1 MAKRIPTTLPSTAL
15 IRDENLRRIIEALR
29 IDVETLYR
37 ERGNRRDS
45 AVLAGELQD
54 AGLIGF
60 SDAGVMYGRTL
71 DTTPPFDATVFNA
84 PPKPVWNGLTVSGT
98 NIVAAWTAPS
108 TYGLWKSTEVWTSAT
123 ANFASMARL
132 SEVAASTA
140 TANVPF
146 TPGTDIFIKIR
157 FTGTNGRIGPFS
169 EVAAHVT
176 DTFDATAGKAIGTHA
191 LTETMPDNCI
201 VTYAYYDVG
210 TTFTSLIDLATIA
223 LGIATDDA
231 TGIKAAIA
239 INDASNPWDAGT
251 GKPTDVDGTAPNY
264 TTQTTAARAVQA
276 VVGIQNLTGGVL
288 TLYLFYKVV

>member
-1 MAKRIPTTLPSTAL
+1 MAKRIPTTIPSTAL
-15 IRDENLRRIIEALR
+15 IRDENLRRIIESLR
-29 IDVETLYR
+29 VDVETLYR

-71 DTTPPFDATVFNA
+71 DTTPEFDSTVFGA
-84 PPKPVWNGLTVSGT
+84 PPKPVWSGLTVSGA

-108 TYGLWKSTEVWTSAT
+108 AYGLWKSTEVWTSAT
-123 ANFASMARL
+123 AAFTDMVRL
-132 SEVAASTA
+132 SEVMASTA

-146 TPGTDIFIKIR
+146 TPGTDIFIKVR
-157 FTGTNGRIGPFS
+157 FTGTNGRVGPFS

-176 DTFDATAGKAIGTHA
+176 DTLDATAGLATGTHA
-191 LTETMPDNCI
+191 LTETLPDNCI

-210 TTFTSLIDLATIA
+210 TTFTSFLDLATIA

-231 TGIKAAIA
+231 SGIKAAVA
-239 INDASNPWDAGT
+239 INDAANPWDAGA

-276 VVGIQNLTGGVL
+276 IVGVENLTAGVL
-288 TLYLFYKVV
+288 TLYLFYKVT